1 MADEDPPDSLRL
13 QAFAALAGRLEA
25 DHHQLVSFLADG
37 LARAMPDAV
46 DVRRRGLLRSGR
58 VASVEVR
65 LGARQFDLKVHPS
78 RLEAT
83 IATVVRGVVLR
94 HDPVSVDAWIEALL
108 ADLEAAANE
117 SEAARAALQRLV
129 L

>member
-1 MADEDPPDSLRL
+1 MADEDLPDSVRL

-37 LARAMPDAV
+37 LAGALPDAV
-46 DVRRRGLLRSGR
+46 EVRRRGLFRSGH
-58 VASVEVR
+58 VVSVEVR
-65 LGARQFDLKVHPS
+65 LGSRHFELRVHPS

-94 HDPVSVDAWIEALL
+94 HDSVAVDTWVEALL
-108 ADLEAAANE
+108 ADLEQAAGE

>member
-1 MADEDPPDSLRL
+1 MADDLPESLRL

-25 DHHQLVSFLADG
+25 DHHQLVEFLAEG
-37 LARAMPDAV
+37 LAAAMPDAV
-46 DVRRRGLLRSGR
+46 RVRRRGVLHSGR
-58 VASVEVR
+58 VAEVEIA
-65 LGARQFDLKVHPS
+65 LGGRQFDLRVHPT

-94 HDPVSVDAWIEALL
+94 HDAVPVDTWVETLL
-108 ADLEAAANE
+108 TDLEQAARE
-117 SEAARAALQRLV
+117 SESARAALQRLV

>member
-1 MADEDPPDSLRL
+1 MADDLPESLRL

-25 DHHQLVSFLADG
+25 DHHQLVEFLADG
-37 LARAMPDAV
+37 LAGAMPDAV
-46 DVRRRGLLRSGR
+46 EVRRRGLLRGH
-58 VASVEVR
+58 VTAVEIR
-65 LGARQFDLKVHPS
+65 LGPRQFDLRVHPT

-94 HDPVSVDAWIEALL
+94 HDPVPVDTWVETLL
-108 ADLEAAANE
+108 ADLEQAARE
-117 SEAARAALQRLV
+117 SESARAALRRLV